1 MADWIVRQALQ
12 WVPAADMRLHTHR
25 PSLTARAIRRG
36 EPWQVVAAVWTRPP
50 ASDFSSAICSF
61 LALFYRIKLAVL
73 CASDGACLELVVC
86 IVILCFLF
94 IMNTIYNALCDVALL
109 LFIMHIIQKS
119 LRDVALLLLIYT
131 SPCPPSQPLPNLH
144 FYYWSTRPP
153 RIFYSI
159 THTLST
165 FMSS

>member
-1 MADWIVRQALQ
+1 MENHG
-12 WVPAADMRLHTHR
+12 RLWRLSGLGLPHQILAQLSAPFS
-25 PSLTARAIRRG
+25 PSFTELN
-36 EPWQVVAAVWTRPP
+36 
-50 ASDFSSAICSF
+50 
-61 LALFYRIKLAVL
+61 AVL
-73 CASDGACLELVVC
+73 CLSDGACLELVVC

-144 FYYWSTRPP
+144 FYY
-153 RIFYSI
+153 
-159 THTLST
+159 
-165 FMSS
+165 